1 MRRARAKQP
10 SQGCV
15 RAKICRTNAAIR
27 GEKWGLRFLEGME
40 IRTKTEPQ
48 SVAFARKTSVLLWTE
63 SVGRRAG
70 TLVTRRDETQRNNDS
85 REVNFP
91 RVRMPTTAWP

>member
-15 RAKICRTNAAIR
+15 SAKICRTYAAIR
-27 GEKWGLRFLEGME
+27 GEKWGLRFLDGLE
-40 IRTKTEPQ
+40 IRTKNEPHY
-48 SVAFARKTSVLLWTE
+48 ATFAGKTTVLHWTE
-63 SVGRRAG
+63 SAGRRTG
-70 TLVTRRDETQRNNDS
+70 TLVTRRDETQRNNGS

-91 RVRMPTTAWP
+91 RVRMPTAAWP